1 MNNLCEVCIYRS
13 FLFDNLDKKE
23 FTLLTL
29 SRKEVNFKKGEI
41 IYKEGD
47 KIDQFLYLKEGLM
60 KVYKTLGDRKEQIIG
75 VTKPMDFIG
84 LLSVFSNTTYSF
96 SLSALEDSS
105 ICTIDLSAIKKL
117 IKGNAE
123 FAFTLLEKMSTM
135 NDQLLHNRLAINLKN
150 LRGRTAYILLMFANE
165 IYNSNKYEL
174 PVSRKEIAELI
185 DMRTENVIRILSEF
199 RNDGILR
206 IEGKKIEILDMLR
219 LQQISDFG

>member
-1 MNNLCEVCIYRS
+1 
-13 FLFDNLDKKE
+13 
-23 FTLLTL
+23 
-29 SRKEVNFKKGEI
+29 
-41 IYKEGD
+41 
-47 KIDQFLYLKEGLM
+47 
-60 KVYKTLGDRKEQIIG
+60 
-75 VTKPMDFIG
+75 

-96 SLSALEDSS
+96 SLAALEDSS

-117 IKGNAE
+117 IKGNAD
-123 FAFTLLEKMSTM
+123 FALTLLEKMSTM
-135 NDQLLHNRLAINLKN
+135 NDQLLHNRLSINLKN

-199 RNDGILR
+199 RSDGILR
-206 IEGKKIEILDMLR
+206 IVGKKIEILDMLR